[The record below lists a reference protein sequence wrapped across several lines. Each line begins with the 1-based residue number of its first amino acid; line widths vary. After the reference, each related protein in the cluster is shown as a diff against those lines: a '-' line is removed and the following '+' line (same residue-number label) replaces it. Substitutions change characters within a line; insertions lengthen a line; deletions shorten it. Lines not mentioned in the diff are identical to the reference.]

1 MTPIRRR
8 LAAGLLA
15 APVVAAAPWP
25 RGALAQQD
33 WPNRPIRIVVPF
45 AAGTGPDTNARQIA
59 PKIQAALGQ
68 PVVIE
73 NRPGAAGQIG
83 TDLAAK
89 SAPDGYTLY
98 MGFTSTL
105 SIQPFVYSKLPYDA
119 ERDFVP
125 VSQVGALRTGLI
137 AHPSVKASDVRELV
151 ALAKAQPES
160 LSAAT
165 QGLGT
170 YSHLAGEWFSSL
182 TGASIRFVP
191 YNTSS
196 PYADLLAGTMQ
207 LMFDAL
213 PAAIGNVKA
222 GKLKLLA
229 ISGSGRHPLFPDV
242 PTFAEQGLAEFQ
254 PVAWIGL
261 FAPTGTPAPIRE
273 RLAAAVAG
281 GAKAPDFVELW
292 RGFAADP
299 VGNTPA
305 EFAAFLKSDR
315 ERWGAVVKKAGVKLD

>member
-1 MTPIRRR
+1 MTPTRRR
-8 LAAGLLA
+8 LAACLLA

-25 RGALAQQD
+25 HRAHAQQD
-33 WPNRPIRIVVPF
+33 WPSRPIRILVPF

-59 PKIQAALGQ
+59 PKMQAALGQ

-89 SAPDGYTLY
+89 AAPDGYTLY

-105 SIQPFVYSKLPYDA
+105 SIQPFVYAKLPYDA

-182 TGASIRFVP
+182 TGAPIRFVP

-229 ISGSGRHPLFPDV
+229 ISGTGRHPLFPDV
-242 PTFAEQGLAEFQ
+242 PTFAEQGLGEFQ

-273 RLAAAVAG
+273 KLAAAVAG

-305 EFAAFLKSDR
+305 EFATFLKADR
-315 ERWGAVVKKAGVKLD
+315 ERWAAVVRKAGVKLD

>member
-1 MTPIRRR
+1 MTPTRRR
-8 LAAGLLA
+8 LAACLLA

-25 RGALAQQD
+25 RRAHAQQD
-33 WPNRPIRIVVPF
+33 WPSRPIRILVPF

-59 PKIQAALGQ
+59 PKMQAALGQ

-89 SAPDGYTLY
+89 AAPDGHTLY

-105 SIQPFVYSKLPYDA
+105 SIQPFVYAKLPYDA

-182 TGASIRFVP
+182 TGAPIRFVP

-229 ISGSGRHPLFPDV
+229 ISGTGRHPLFPDV
-242 PTFAEQGLAEFQ
+242 PTFAEQGLGEFQ

-273 RLAAAVAG
+273 KLAAAVAG

-305 EFAAFLKSDR
+305 EFATFLKADR
-315 ERWGAVVKKAGVKLD
+315 ERWAAVVRKAGVKLD

>member
-1 MTPIRRR
+1 MTPTRRR

-15 APVVAAAPWP
+15 APVVAGAPWP
-25 RGALAQQD
+25 RAASAQEY
-33 WPNRPIRIVVPF
+33 PTRPVRILVPF

-59 PKIQAALGQ
+59 PKMQAALGQ
-68 PVVIE
+68 SVVVE

-89 SAPDGYTLY
+89 AAADGYTLY

-105 SIQPFVYSKLPYDA
+105 SIQPFVYAKLPYDA

-125 VSQVGALRTGLI
+125 VSLVGSLRTGLI
-137 AHPSVKASDVRELV
+137 AHPSVRASD
-151 ALAKAQPES
+151 AKALIAQAKANPES

-165 QGLGT
+165 QGIGT
-170 YSHLAGEWFSSL
+170 YSHLAGEWFASL
-182 TGASIRFVP
+182 TGAPIRFVP

-213 PAAIGNVKA
+213 PAAVGNVKG

-229 ISGSGRHPLFPDV
+229 VTGSGRHPLFPDV
-242 PTFAEQGLAEFQ
+242 PTFAELGLPEYQ

-261 FAPTGTPAPIRE
+261 FAPAGTPAPIRE
-273 RLAAAVAG
+273 KLAAAVAA

-299 VGNTPA
+299 SGSTPA
-305 EFAAFLKSDR
+305 EFGTFLKADR
-315 ERWGAVVKKAGVKLD
+315 ERWAAVVKKAGVKID

>member
-1 MTPIRRR
+1 MTTTRRR
-8 LAAGLLA
+8 LAAGLIA
-15 APVVAAAPWP
+15 APVVAGTAWP
-25 RGALAQQD
+25 RLASAQEY
-33 WPNRPIRIVVPF
+33 PSRPVRILVPF

-59 PKIQAALGQ
+59 PKMQAALGQ
-68 PVVIE
+68 SVVVE

-105 SIQPFVYSKLPYDA
+105 SIQPFVYAKLPYDA

-125 VSQVGALRTGLI
+125 VSLVGSLRTGLI
-137 AHPSVKASDVRELV
+137 AHPSVKAADAKALI

-165 QGLGT
+165 QGIGT
-170 YSHLAGEWFSSL
+170 YSHLAGEWFASL
-182 TGASIRFVP
+182 TGAPIRFVP

-207 LMFDAL
+207 LMFDGL
-213 PAAIGNVKA
+213 PAAIGNVKS

-229 ISGSGRHPLFPDV
+229 VTGSGRHPLFPDV
-242 PTFAEQGLAEFQ
+242 PTFAELGLPEYQ

-261 FAPTGTPAPIRE
+261 FAPAGTPAPIRE
-273 RLAAAVAG
+273 KLAAAVAA

-299 VGNTPA
+299 SGSTPA
-305 EFAAFLKSDR
+305 EFGAFLKADR
-315 ERWGAVVKKAGVKLD
+315 ERWAAVVKKAGVKID

>member
-1 MTPIRRR
+1 MTPTRRR

-25 RGALAQQD
+25 RRALAQQD
-33 WPNRPIRIVVPF
+33 WPTRPIRILVPF

-59 PKIQAALGQ
+59 PRMQAALGQ

-89 SAPDGYTLY
+89 AAPDGYTLY

-170 YSHLAGEWFSSL
+170 YSHLAGEWFSTL
-182 TGASIRFVP
+182 TGAPIRFVP

-196 PYADLLAGTMQ
+196 PYADLLSGTMQ

-222 GKLKLLA
+222 GKLRLLA

-281 GAKAPDFVELW
+281 GTKAPDFVELW

-315 ERWGAVVKKAGVKLD
+315 ERWAAVVKKAGVKLD

>member
-8 LAAGLLA
+8 LATGALA
-15 APVVAAAPWP
+15 VPVVAAVPWP
-25 RGALAQQD
+25 RPTLAQQD
-33 WPNRPIRIVVPF
+33 YPNRPIRIVVPF

-59 PKIQAALGQ
+59 PKMQAALGQ

-83 TDLAAK
+83 TDIAAK
-89 SAPDGYTLY
+89 SLADGYTLY

-105 SIQPFVYSKLPYDA
+105 SIQPFVYSKLPYDVD
-119 ERDFVP
+119 RDFVP

-137 AHPSVKASDVRELV
+137 AHPSVKANDARELV
-151 ALAKAQPES
+151 ALAKANPQA

-165 QGLGT
+165 QGIGT
-170 YSHLAGEWFSSL
+170 YSHLSGEWFSSL
-182 TGASIRFVP
+182 TGAPLRFVP

-213 PAAIGNVKA
+213 PAAIGNVKG

-242 PTFAEQGLAEFQ
+242 PTFAELGLAAFQ
-254 PVAWIGL
+254 PVAWIGV
-261 FAPTGTPAPIRE
+261 FAPAGTPAPIRE
-273 RLAAAVAG
+273 KLAAAVAS
-281 GAKAPDFVELW
+281 GAKSPDLVELW

-299 VGNTPA
+299 LGNTPA
-305 EFAAFLKSDR
+305 EFAAFLKADR
-315 ERWGAVVKKAGVKLD
+315 ERWAAVVKQAGVKLD

>member
-1 MTPIRRR
+1 MTPKRRR

-15 APVVAAAPWP
+15 LPALCLGASSASAQEYPAKPV
-25 RGALAQQD
+25 
-33 WPNRPIRIVVPF
+33 RILVPF

-59 PKIQAALGQ
+59 GKMQGALGQ
-68 PVVIE
+68 PVVVE

-83 TDLAAK
+83 TDAAAK
-89 SAPDGYTLY
+89 AAPDGYTLY

-105 SIQPFVYSKLPYDA
+105 SIQPLVYSKLPYDA
-119 ERDFVP
+119 DRDFVP
-125 VSQVGALRTGLI
+125 VSLVGSLRTGLI
-137 AHPSVKASDVRELV
+137 AHPSVRASDARELV
-151 ALAKAQPES
+151 AFAKSNPDA

-165 QGLGT
+165 QGIGT
-170 YSHLAGEWFSSL
+170 YSHLSGEWFSSL
-182 TGASIRFVP
+182 TGAPIRFVP

-213 PAAIGNVKA
+213 PAAIGNVKG

-229 ISGSGRHPLFPDV
+229 ISGAGRHPLFPDV

-299 VGNTPA
+299 AGNTPA
-305 EFAAFLKSDR
+305 EFAAFLKTDR
-315 ERWGAVVKKAGVKLD
+315 ERWAAVVKKAGVKLD

>member
-8 LAAGLLA
+8 LTTGLLA

-25 RGALAQQD
+25 RRALAQPD

-89 SAPDGYTLY
+89 SAADGYTLY

-105 SIQPFVYSKLPYDA
+105 SIQPLVYSKLPYDA
-119 ERDFVP
+119 DRDFVP
-125 VSQVGALRTGLI
+125 VSLVGSLRTGLI
-137 AHPSVKASDVRELV
+137 AHPSVKASDARELV
-151 ALAKAQPES
+151 AFARANPDA

-165 QGLGT
+165 QGIGT
-170 YSHLAGEWFSSL
+170 YSHLSGEWFSSL
-182 TGASIRFVP
+182 TGAPIRFVP

-213 PAAIGNVKA
+213 PAAIGNVKG

-229 ISGSGRHPLFPDV
+229 ISGAGRHPLFPDV
-242 PTFAEQGLAEFQ
+242 PTFAELGLAEFQ

-273 RLAAAVAG
+273 KLAAAVAG

-299 VGNTPA
+299 AGNTPA
-305 EFAAFLKSDR
+305 EFAAFLKADR
-315 ERWGAVVKKAGVKLD
+315 ERWAAVVKKAGVKLD

>member
-1 MTPIRRR
+1 MTPTRRR
-8 LAAGLLA
+8 LTAGLLA
-15 APVVAAAPWP
+15 APALVSAPWP
-25 RGALAQQD
+25 GRALAQEY
-33 WPNRPIRIVVPF
+33 PARPVRIVVPF

-59 PKIQAALGQ
+59 AKMQAALGQ

-125 VSQVGALRTGLI
+125 VSLVGSLRTGLI
-137 AHPSVKASDVRELV
+137 AHPSVKASDAKELI
-151 ALAKAQPES
+151 ALAKAQPGS

-165 QGLGT
+165 QGVGT
-170 YSHLAGEWFSSL
+170 YSHLSGEWFANL
-182 TGASIRFVP
+182 TGAPLRFVP

-213 PAAIGNVKA
+213 PAAIGNVKS

-229 ISGSGRHPLFPDV
+229 ITGSSRHPLFPDV
-242 PTFAEQGLAEFQ
+242 PTFAELGLPDYQ

-261 FAPTGTPAPIRE
+261 FAPAGTPAPIQE
-273 RLAAAVAG
+273 RLAAAVAA
-281 GAKAPDFVELW
+281 GAKAPDFVEQW

-299 VGNTPA
+299 AGSPPA
-305 EFAAFLKSDR
+305 EFRAFLKADR
-315 ERWGAVVKKAGVKLD
+315 ERWAAVVKQAGVKID